1 MILPDLSAN
10 VNVHLRWARPSY
22 GVWWVSHIRYIFGFW
37 YFQLAMSLSGYSVSE
52 SEVTQSCLT
61 LCNPMDCSL
70 PGSSVHGIF
79 QARVLEWVAIS
90 FSRISGYNSIINQKR
105 SIVIFKQFGRL
116 KNFKIFSSWQV
127 RNLLVG
133 DKRGGRI
140 TSYKNIIIM
149 VNVFLQFITRKMYE
163 YKQYIYISR

>member
-1 MILPDLSAN
+1 
-10 VNVHLRWARPSY
+10 
-22 GVWWVSHIRYIFGFW
+22 
-37 YFQLAMSLSGYSVSE
+37 MSLSGYSVSE
-52 SEVTQSCLT
+52 SEVTQSCPT

-90 FSRISGYNSIINQKR
+90 FSRVSGYNSIINQKR

-140 TSYKNIIIM
+140 ASYKNIIIM
-149 VNVFLQFITRKMYE
+149 VNVFLQFITEKCMSINNISTLVD
-163 YKQYIYISR
+163 KGNIWLMLWIYILSHTTNTDT

>member
-1 MILPDLSAN
+1 
-10 VNVHLRWARPSY
+10 
-22 GVWWVSHIRYIFGFW
+22 
-37 YFQLAMSLSGYSVSE
+37 MSLSGYSVSE
-52 SEVTQSCLT
+52 SEVTQSCPT

-90 FSRISGYNSIINQKR
+90 FSRVSGYNSIINQKR

-140 TSYKNIIIM
+140 ASYKNIIIM
-149 VNVFLQFITRKMYE
+149 VNVFLQFITEKCMSINNISTLVD
-163 YKQYIYISR
+163 KGKIWLMLWIYILSHTTNTDT